1 MRFSPSFLDD
11 IRARLPLSSVIGPRV
26 SWDRRK
32 SQPAKGD
39 YWACCPFHGEK
50 SPSFHAD
57 DRKGRYH
64 CFGCGVSGDHFTF
77 LTEHEGLSFPEAV
90 ERLAADAGIAL
101 PARDERAEAVEKQRA
116 SLHEVMELACRFFED
131 GLQAREGANARGYLG
146 GRGLGPDIQRRFR
159 LGYARSSR
167 NALKEHLAGKG
178 VSHDD
183 MVATGLL
190 VSGEDVPVSFDR
202 FRDRVM
208 FPITDL
214 RGRIVAFGGRALSPD
229 AQAKY
234 LNSPET
240 VLFKKGDLL
249 YNAFE
254 ARKAAQSAGTLIVVE
269 GYVDVI
275 SMVVGGFG
283 HTVAPLGTALTDRQ
297 LELLWRHTPEP
308 ILCFDGDKAGLRAA
322 WRAVDLALPLLKP
335 GYSIRFAL
343 LPEGQDPDD
352 LIRQSGRA
360 AMAEIL
366 AAAKPLVE
374 MIWTRETEQGG
385 FETPERRAAFDAKL
399 RDIARSVG
407 DETVRRHYEQALSER
422 ARALFGGGPAGQQQG
437 NRRAPAPRTAS
448 FRRGKPDG
456 PADARYVPSFRMQ
469 TPPVSAALQQLKSR
483 PVAGLRETVLV
494 MTMAHHPDL
503 IADHFDAFAHLEL
516 TNRDLDSLRSQI
528 LEIAA
533 EDPHVGSEA
542 LMQRLI
548 GAGLGELVERL
559 DRHLKLGGIWQAEA
573 SAPPQDALD
582 GWLQALTLHR
592 KARTLHKELKDAEAA
607 LASDPS
613 DANLAHLVDIQK
625 QMANSEGTE
634 ALIDGFGASSG
645 RRLGTV

>member
-32 SQPAKGD
+32 TQAAKGD

-90 ERLAADAGIAL
+90 ERLAAEAGL
-101 PARDERAEAVEKQRA
+101 QMPARDERAEAVEKQRA

-146 GRGLGPDIQRRFR
+146 GRGLGPEIQRRFR
-159 LGYARSSR
+159 LGYARQGR
-167 NALKEHLAGKG
+167 GALKEYLAGKG
-178 VSHDD
+178 VSPAD

-190 VSGEDVPVSFDR
+190 IAGDDIPVSFDR

-249 YNAFE
+249 YNGFE

-275 SMVVGGFG
+275 SMVVAGFG
-283 HTVAPLGTALTDRQ
+283 HTVAPLGTALTENQ
-297 LELLWRHTPEP
+297 LELLWRQTAEP

-335 GYSIRFAL
+335 GRSIRFAL

-360 AMAEIL
+360 AMTDIIS
-366 AAAKPLVE
+366 AAKPLVE

-385 FETPERRAAFDAKL
+385 FETPERRAAFEAKL
-399 RDIARSVG
+399 REIARSVG
-407 DETVRRHYEQALSER
+407 DETVRRHYEQALGER
-422 ARALFGGGPAGQQQG
+422 VRDLFGGGGATAPG
-437 NRRAPAPRTAS
+437 NRRPQAGRPSA

-456 PADARYVPSFRMQ
+456 PADPRYVPTFRTQ
-469 TPPVSAALQQLKSR
+469 ITPVSAALQQIRSR

-494 MTMAHHPDL
+494 MTMAHHPAL
-503 IADHFDAFAHLEL
+503 ITDHFDAFAHLEL

-548 GAGLGELVERL
+548 GAGQGELVERL
-559 DRHLKLGGIWQAEA
+559 DRHLKQGGIWQAEPT
-573 SAPPQDALD
+573 APLQDALD

-634 ALIDGFGASSG
+634 ALIDGFGAASG

>member
-90 ERLAADAGIAL
+90 ERLAADAGLAL
-101 PARDERAEAVEKQRA
+101 PARDERAEAQEKVRA

-131 GLQAREGANARGYLG
+131 GLQARDGANARGYLS
-146 GRGLGPDIQRRFR
+146 GRDLGPDIQRRFR

-167 NALKEHLAGKG
+167 NALKEHLAAKG

-190 VSGEDVPVSFDR
+190 IAGDDIPVSFDR

-208 FPITDL
+208 FPITDF

-249 YNAFE
+249 YNGFE
-254 ARKAAQSAGTLIVVE
+254 ARKAVQAAGTLVVVE

-275 SMVVGGFG
+275 SMVVAGFG
-283 HTVAPLGTALTDRQ
+283 HTVAPLGTALTEHQ
-297 LELLWRHTPEP
+297 LELLWRQTPEP

-322 WRAVDLALPLLKP
+322 YRAVDLALPALKP
-335 GYSIRFAL
+335 GRSIRFAL

-352 LIRQSGRA
+352 LVRHSGRA
-360 AMAEIL
+360 AMADIL
-366 AAAKPLVE
+366 ASAKPLVE
-374 MIWTRETEQGG
+374 MIWTRETDQGG
-385 FETPERRAAFDAKL
+385 FETPERRAAFEAKL

-422 ARALFGGGPAGQQQG
+422 ARAFFGGDAREGNRRGGGPRQS
-437 NRRAPAPRTAS
+437 S
-448 FRRGKPDG
+448 FRRGKGDG
-456 PADARYVPSFRMQ
+456 PADARYVPTFRMQ
-469 TPPVSAALQQLKSR
+469 APPISAALQQIRSR

-494 MTMAHHPDL
+494 MTMAHHPAL
-503 IADHFDAFAHLEL
+503 IADHFDAFAHIEL

-533 EDPHVGSEA
+533 EDPHVGSGD
-542 LMQRLI
+542 LMQRLM
-548 GAGLGELVERL
+548 GAGFGELVERL

-573 SAPPQDALD
+573 GAPEQDALD

-607 LASDPS
+607 LASEPS

-634 ALIDGFGASSG
+634 ALIEGFGATSG

>member
-39 YWACCPFHGEK
+39 FWACCPFHGEK

-90 ERLAADAGIAL
+90 ERLAADAGLAL
-101 PARDERAEAVEKQRA
+101 PARDERAEAQEKVRA

-131 GLQAREGANARGYLG
+131 ALQARDGANARGYLA
-146 GRGLGPDIQRRFR
+146 GRDLGPDIQRRFR
-159 LGYARSSR
+159 LGYARGGR
-167 NALKEHLAGKG
+167 NALKEHLAAKG

-190 VSGEDVPVSFDR
+190 IAGEDIPVSFDR

-208 FPITDL
+208 FPITDF

-249 YNAFE
+249 YNGFE
-254 ARKAAQSAGTLIVVE
+254 ARKSVQAAGTLIVVE

-275 SMVVGGFG
+275 SMVVAGFG
-283 HTVAPLGTALTDRQ
+283 HTVAPLGTALTEHQ
-297 LELLWRHTPEP
+297 LELLWRQTPEP

-322 WRAVDLALPLLKP
+322 YRAVDLALPALKP
-335 GYSIRFAL
+335 GRSIRFAL

-360 AMAEIL
+360 AMADII
-366 AAAKPLVE
+366 AGARPLVE

-385 FETPERRAAFDAKL
+385 FETPERRAAFEAKL

-422 ARALFGGGPAGQQQG
+422 ARAFFGGDAREGPRRGGGQRQQ
-437 NRRAPAPRTAS
+437 S
-448 FRRGKPDG
+448 FRRSRGDG
-456 PADARYVPSFRMQ
+456 PADARYVPTFRMQ
-469 TPPVSAALQQLKSR
+469 APPISAALQQIRSR

-494 MTMAHHPDL
+494 MTMAHHPAL
-503 IADHFDAFAHLEL
+503 IADHFDAFAHIEL

-533 EDPHVGSEA
+533 EDPHVGSGD
-542 LMQRLI
+542 LMQKLMD
-548 GAGLGELVERL
+548 AGFGELVERL
-559 DRHLKLGGIWQAEA
+559 DRHLRLGGIWQAEA
-573 SAPPQDALD
+573 GAPEQDALD

-607 LASDPS
+607 LASEPS

-634 ALIDGFGASSG
+634 ALIEGFGATSG